1 MLTSVGGGVSA
12 CRGLHSS
19 FRPTQGGLSLNI
31 DVSTTMILIPGPVID
46 FLRANQGIQ
55 DARRI
60 DWIKTKKMLR
70 NVRVKA
76 THSNREFKIKGLS
89 EKPCNELY
97 FTLKEK
103 PGDTSSRGEV
113 KPKEITVYEYFRRHL
128 NLELR
133 TCAYFSC
140 IDVDRI
146 LMLDTILGKRL
157 KSAPLDCLLVRQSFF
172 HDDSRMLTSVGGGV
186 SACLGLHSS
195 FRPTQGGLSLSL
207 DVSTTMI
214 LTPGPVIDFLRAN
227 QGIQDARRIDWITAK
242 KMLRNMRVKA
252 THSNPEFK
260 IKGLSEKPCN
270 ELYFRLKEKPGDT
283 GSRGEVKPKEITV
296 YEYFRRHLNLELRI
310 SAYFSCID
318 VDVSTTMIL
327 TSGPVIDFL
336 RANQCIEDARRID
349 WIKAKKMLRNMRVK
363 ATHSNREFKIKGLSE
378 KPCNE
383 LYFTLKEKPGDTG
396 SRGEVKPK
404 EVTVYEYFRR
414 HLNLEL
420 RISADCLLVRQ
431 SFFHDDSRMLTSVGG
446 GVSACRGLHSSFR
459 PSQGGLSLNLDVS
472 MTMILTPGPVIDF
485 LRANQGIQDARR
497 IDWIKAKK
505 MLRNM
510 RVKAT
515 HSNREFKIKG
525 LSEKPCNEL
534 YFTLKEK
541 SGDTGSRGE
550 VKPKE
555 ITVYEYFRRHLNLEL
570 RTSAY
575 FPCIDVGKPSKP
587 IYLPLAPGLPSAIYK
602 ITIFCANSLCVIGG
616 NFNNGISGGSIGD
629 ISNLHVFN
637 LACRYL
643 SEFSSSFPDFSI
655 SHYGV
660 LE

>member
-1 MLTSVGGGVSA
+1 
-12 CRGLHSS
+12 
-19 FRPTQGGLSLNI
+19 
-31 DVSTTMILIPGPVID
+31 MILTPGPVID
-46 FLRANQGIQ
+46 FLRANDGIQ

-60 DWIKTKKMLR
+60 DWIKAKKMLR

-103 PGDTSSRGEV
+103 LGDTGSHGEV

-133 TCAYFSC
+133 TSAYFPC
-140 IDVDRI
+140 IDV
-146 LMLDTILGKRL
+146 GKPSKPIYL
-157 KSAPLDCLLVRQSFF
+157 PLAQ
-172 HDDSRMLTSVGGGV
+172 
-186 SACLGLHSS
+186 A
-195 FRPTQGGLSLSL
+195 
-207 DVSTTMI
+207 
-214 LTPGPVIDFLRAN
+214 
-227 QGIQDARRIDWITAK
+227 AK
-242 KMLRNMRVKA
+242 R
-252 THSNPEFK
+252 
-260 IKGLSEKPCN
+260 
-270 ELYFRLKEKPGDT
+270 
-283 GSRGEVKPKEITV
+283 
-296 YEYFRRHLNLELRI
+296 
-310 SAYFSCID
+310 
-318 VDVSTTMIL
+318 
-327 TSGPVIDFL
+327 
-336 RANQCIEDARRID
+336 
-349 WIKAKKMLRNMRVK
+349 
-363 ATHSNREFKIKGLSE
+363 
-378 KPCNE
+378 
-383 LYFTLKEKPGDTG
+383 
-396 SRGEVKPK
+396 
-404 EVTVYEYFRR
+404 
-414 HLNLEL
+414 
-420 RISADCLLVRQ
+420 DCLLVRQ

-459 PSQGGLSLNLDVS
+459 PNQGGLSLNLVDSLISLNAHLLIHFFRRVNDHDPYS
-472 MTMILTPGPVIDF
+472 WPVIDF

-541 SGDTGSRGE
+541 PGDIGSRGE

-570 RTSAY
+570 KTSAY
-575 FPCIDVGKPSKP
+575 FPCIDVV
-587 IYLPLAPGLPSAIYK
+587 LWPGLPSAIYK

-616 NFNNGISGGSIGD
+616 NYNNGISGGSIGD

-655 SHYGV
+655 SDSGV